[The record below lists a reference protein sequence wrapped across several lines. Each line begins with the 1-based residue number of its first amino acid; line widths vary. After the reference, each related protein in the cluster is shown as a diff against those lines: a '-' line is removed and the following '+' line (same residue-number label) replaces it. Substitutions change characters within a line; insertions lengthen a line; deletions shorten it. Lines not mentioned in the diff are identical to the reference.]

1 MSITCPECGSVNPPE
16 SQYCGECG
24 IELSKTEATPEP
36 AVEEPTPSPSRS
48 SKSRSSKAK
57 SSTEKPSPPEAELEI
72 VAEPIAPSPPAESE
86 PTPPDPPPSPEEPES
101 PPPRPSVF
109 ASAPPAPPTTP
120 FPAPI
125 EGTRLQLTQAFLVHM
140 GTDERFELPMGR
152 SLVYVGKPN
161 QELPPDIDVSHLP
174 DTEVVSRIHAT
185 ISIEGEQYALEDAG
199 SSNGTYLNGELIRAG
214 ARFRRPLT
222 SGDTLSLGK
231 GDKVT
236 FRFELEG

>member
-24 IELSKTEATPEP
+24 IELSKTEATSEP
-36 AVEEPTPSPSRS
+36 AVEEPTPSPARS

-57 SSTEKPSPPEAELEI
+57 SSTPAAEKPAPPEAELEI
-72 VAEPIAPSPPAESE
+72 VAEPVAPSPPPEAE
-86 PTPPDPPPSPEEPES
+86 PTPLDPPPPPEEKALES

-109 ASAPPAPPTTP
+109 ASAVPPL
-120 FPAPI
+120 PAPI

-185 ISIEGEQYALEDAG
+185 ICIEGEQYALEDAG
-199 SSNGTYLNGELIRAG
+199 SSNGTYLNGELLRAG

-222 SGDTLSLGK
+222 SGDMLSLGK